1 MMSVQF
7 LACGATYDGMAT
19 YAKWNDGGT
28 MERLVVLGWL
38 SFREALLNNVGKFG
52 LYRPCPWRH
61 DLDRGYRECQMLSFL
76 SSGEADLLLQ
86 PR

>member
-1 MMSVQF
+1 MMEWQHTQSGTMV
-7 LACGATYDGMAT
+7 
-19 YAKWNDGGT
+19 GT
-28 MERLVVLGWL
+28 MERLVVLGWF
-38 SFREALLNNVGKFG
+38 SFREALLNNVAKFG

-61 DLDRGYRECQMLSFL
+61 DLRWMDNLMDRGYRECQMLSFL